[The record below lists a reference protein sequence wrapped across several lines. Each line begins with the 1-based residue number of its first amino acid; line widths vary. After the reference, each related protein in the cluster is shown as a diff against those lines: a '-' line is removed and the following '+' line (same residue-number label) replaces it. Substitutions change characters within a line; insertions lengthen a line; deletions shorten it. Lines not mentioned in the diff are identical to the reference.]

1 MSFRMIL
8 KVNEA
13 ELIVI
18 QPNMIY
24 IYDDDDTLKNEDLWV
39 SIVLKILTD
48 GMTTNFSIKK
58 LKHLNKKSKP
68 NMGSTLIFCYMF
80 YL

>member
-24 IYDDDDTLKNEDLWV
+24 IYDDDDTLKNEDL
-39 SIVLKILTD
+39 
-48 GMTTNFSIKK
+48 
-58 LKHLNKKSKP
+58 
-68 NMGSTLIFCYMF
+68 
-80 YL
+80 

>member
-8 KVNEA
+8 KINEA

-24 IYDDDDTLKNEDLWV
+24 IYDDDTLKNEDLWV

-48 GMTTNFSIKK
+48 GMTTNFQ
-58 LKHLNKKSKP
+58 LRN
-68 NMGSTLIFCYMF
+68 
-80 YL
+80 